1 MAVNYSTAA
10 KNARLN
16 AVAATIDAGSGPGV
30 LQIGTTAMGTVL
42 ATIVLADPCAASA
55 SGGVL
60 TFSGFPRSDTSADA
74 NGTAAA
80 ARIRD
85 SDGNDVITGLTVGLV
100 GSGADIIFESVS
112 FNVGEIITLN
122 SATITAN

>member
-1 MAVNYSTAA
+1 MAVIYSTAA
-10 KNARLN
+10 KNARLT
-16 AVAATIDAGSGPGV
+16 AVVNTIDAGAGAGV

-42 ATIVLADPCAASA
+42 ADITLADPCGTVT
-55 SGGVL
+55 GGVL
-60 TFSGFPRSDTSADA
+60 TFSGFPRSDTSANA

-85 SDGNDVITGLTVGLV
+85 SNGNDVITGLTVGTV

>member
-1 MAVNYSTAA
+1 MAVIYSTAA

-30 LQIGTTAMGTVL
+30 LQIGTTGMGTVL
-42 ATIVLADPCAASA
+42 ATIALADPCAASA

-85 SDGNDVITGLTVGLV
+85 SDGNDVITGLTVGTV

>member
-1 MAVNYSTAA
+1 MAVIYSTAA

-16 AVAATIDAGSGPGV
+16 AVAATIDAGSGAGV
-30 LQIGTTAMGTVL
+30 LQIGTTAMATVL
-42 ATIVLADPCAASA
+42 ATITLADPCASSA

-60 TFSGFPRSDTSADA
+60 TFSGFPRSDSSAA
-74 NGTAAA
+74 ATGVAAA

-85 SDGNDVITGLTVGLV
+85 SNGNDVITGLTVGTA
-100 GSGADIIFESVS
+100 GSGADIILETT
-112 FNVGEIITLN
+112 NIDTGEIVTLN

>member
-1 MAVNYSTAA
+1 MAVIYSTAA
-10 KNARLN
+10 KNARLEGVVN
-16 AVAATIDAGSGPGV
+16 TIDAGTGPGI
-30 LQIGTTAMGTVL
+30 LQIGTTGMGTVL
-42 ATIVLADPCAASA
+42 ATIVLADPCGTV

-85 SDGNDVITGLTVGLV
+85 SNGNDVITGLTVGLV